1 MRRGGVCGGYS
12 GEGEHPFPFSF
23 RGRRQSVRIDLDR

>member
-23 RGRRQSVRIDLDR
+23 RGRRQSIGTH